1 MIYLKLVIIK
11 IKMKLKQKIKE
22 IKEIKEIN
30 SFHDVEVVEPCLTKD
45 KCEVIMSRRSE
56 SEFISYHQ
64 PCSALNKM
72 KEQQLVRRH

>member
-11 IKMKLKQKIKE
+11 IKMELKQKIKE
-22 IKEIKEIN
+22 IKEIN
-30 SFHDVEVVEPCLTKD
+30 SFRDVEVVEPWCLTKD